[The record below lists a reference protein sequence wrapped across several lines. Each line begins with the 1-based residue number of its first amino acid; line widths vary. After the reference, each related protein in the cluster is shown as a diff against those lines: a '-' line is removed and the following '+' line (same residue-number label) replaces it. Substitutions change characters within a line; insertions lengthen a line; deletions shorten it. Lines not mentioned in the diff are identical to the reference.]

1 MPRDLL
7 PFICRRLGLSTIQL
21 GILDSLTLRLA
32 VGQKLRKDQVPLLYG
47 DAHAQDLE
55 AVLSVFF
62 EEAPDGYLTSEEA
75 TMLRKEMDGNRVLPD
90 QAQREENANVVD
102 PQEEQKRLMRSQ
114 KAAKASK
121 ARWERARKLQQQ
133 AQENNP
139 QASSEQ
145 SSEHTENA
153 RKDMLNPHKHSKHML
168 QEEQAILQAQ
178 IEQSS
183 NASEHYSNA
192 REHPEHKQASP
203 KHSKH
208 AKGQPESE
216 ISDDAHKKVSIPSI
230 SSEHETMLASI
241 ASNAR
246 EESSKDEQAMLDAPE
261 HSKHKLQEEQAILQ
275 ASSKHPQALT
285 QASRASTRT
294 RVRASDPINPI
305 SDTDQ
310 IRSDQIGNQWF
321 EVLRARGFSE
331 PQLRKAREKF
341 EELIAK
347 GLSVEQIE
355 AVAERVIVNKP
366 SDFAYA
372 VKYLLT
378 ACSNELTAA
387 KVGTAVAKKSNG
399 GLVKVAPVSTPKKTL
414 DEELAAMHRFLS
426 RGANPF
432 CLPDQEIPEVQQVL
446 ERARDDWLL
455 AGKAIEGIN
464 PAGRPIRDPESAK
477 AIKYYGVEDAK
488 ARIAKQSY
496 KRQPESSGTLQ

>member
-90 QAQREENANVVD
+90 QALREENVNVAD

-139 QASSEQ
+139 QASSKH
-145 SSEHTENA
+145 SLEHTENA
-153 RKDMLNPHKHSKHML
+153 RKDMLDPHKHSKHKL

-183 NASEHYSNA
+183 NASEQCSNA

-216 ISDDAHKKVSIPSI
+216 ISDDAHKIESIPSI
-230 SSEHETMLASI
+230 SSEHETML

-294 RVRASDPINPI
+294 RTRASDPINLI

-321 EVLRARGFSE
+321 EILRARGFSE

-372 VKYLLT
+372 VKYLL
-378 ACSNELTAA
+378 ASCSNELTAA
-387 KVGTAVAKKSNG
+387 KVGTAVAKKSSG

>member
-90 QAQREENANVVD
+90 QSLREENAKVAD

-139 QASSEQ
+139 QASSKH
-145 SSEHTENA
+145 SLEHTENA
-153 RKDMLNPHKHSKHML
+153 RKDMLDPHKHSKHKL

-178 IEQSS
+178 IEQCS
-183 NASEHYSNA
+183 NASEQCSNA

-216 ISDDAHKKVSIPSI
+216 ISDDAHKIVSIPSK
-230 SSEHETMLASI
+230 SSEHETML

-294 RVRASDPINPI
+294 RTRASDPINPI

-321 EVLRARGFSE
+321 EILRARGFSE

-372 VKYLLT
+372 VKYLL
-378 ACSNELTAA
+378 ASCSNELTAA
-387 KVGTAVAKKSNG
+387 KVGTAVAKKSSG

>member
-90 QAQREENANVVD
+90 QALREENANVAD

-139 QASSEQ
+139 QASSKH
-145 SSEHTENA
+145 SLEHTENA
-153 RKDMLNPHKHSKHML
+153 RKDMLDPHKHSKHKL

-178 IEQSS
+178 IEQCS
-183 NASEHYSNA
+183 NASEQCSNA

-216 ISDDAHKKVSIPSI
+216 ISDDAHKIVSIPSI
-230 SSEHETMLASI
+230 SSEHETML

-294 RVRASDPINPI
+294 RTRASDPINPI
-305 SDTDQ
+305 SDTDL

-321 EVLRARGFSE
+321 EILRARGFSE

-372 VKYLLT
+372 VKYLL
-378 ACSNELTAA
+378 ASCSNELTAA
-387 KVGTAVAKKSNG
+387 KVGTAVAKKSSG

>member
-47 DAHAQDLE
+47 DTHAQDLE

-90 QAQREENANVVD
+90 QALREENANVAD

-139 QASSEQ
+139 QASSKH
-145 SSEHTENA
+145 SLEHTENA
-153 RKDMLNPHKHSKHML
+153 RKDMLDPHKHSKHKL

-178 IEQSS
+178 IEHCS
-183 NASEHYSNA
+183 NASEQCSNA

-216 ISDDAHKKVSIPSI
+216 ISDDAHKIVSIPSI
-230 SSEHETMLASI
+230 SSEHETML

-294 RVRASDPINPI
+294 RTRASDPINPI

-321 EVLRARGFSE
+321 EILRARGFSE
-331 PQLRKAREKF
+331 PQLRKAREQF

-372 VKYLLT
+372 VKYLL
-378 ACSNELTAA
+378 ASCSNELTAA
-387 KVGTAVAKKSNG
+387 KVGTAVAKKSSG

>member
-230 SSEHETMLASI
+230 SSEHETKL

-387 KVGTAVAKKSNG
+387 KVGTAVAKKSSG

>member
-90 QAQREENANVVD
+90 QALREENANVAD

-139 QASSEQ
+139 QASSKH
-145 SSEHTENA
+145 SLEHTENA
-153 RKDMLNPHKHSKHML
+153 RKDMLDPHK
-168 QEEQAILQAQ
+168 
-178 IEQSS
+178 
-183 NASEHYSNA
+183 
-192 REHPEHKQASP
+192 
-203 KHSKH
+203 
-208 AKGQPESE
+208 
-216 ISDDAHKKVSIPSI
+216 
-230 SSEHETMLASI
+230 
-241 ASNAR
+241 
-246 EESSKDEQAMLDAPE
+246 

-294 RVRASDPINPI
+294 RTRASDPINPI

-321 EVLRARGFSE
+321 EILRARGFSE

-372 VKYLLT
+372 VKYLL
-378 ACSNELTAA
+378 ASCSNELTAA
-387 KVGTAVAKKSNG
+387 KVGTAVAKKSSG

>member
-90 QAQREENANVVD
+90 QALREENAKVAD

-139 QASSEQ
+139 QASSKH
-145 SSEHTENA
+145 SLEHTENA
-153 RKDMLNPHKHSKHML
+153 RKDMLDPHKHSKHKL

-178 IEQSS
+178 IEQCS
-183 NASEHYSNA
+183 NASEQCSNA

-216 ISDDAHKKVSIPSI
+216 ISDDAHKIVSIPSK
-230 SSEHETMLASI
+230 SSEHEAML

-294 RVRASDPINPI
+294 RTRASDPINPI

-321 EVLRARGFSE
+321 EILRARGFSE

-372 VKYLLT
+372 VKYLL
-378 ACSNELTAA
+378 ASCSNELTAA
-387 KVGTAVAKKSNG
+387 KVGTAVAKKSSG

>member
-90 QAQREENANVVD
+90 QALREENANVAD

-139 QASSEQ
+139 QASSKH
-145 SSEHTENA
+145 SLEHTENA
-153 RKDMLNPHKHSKHML
+153 RKDMLDPHKHSKHKL

-178 IEQSS
+178 IEQCS
-183 NASEHYSNA
+183 NASEQCSNA

-216 ISDDAHKKVSIPSI
+216 ISDDAHKIVSIPSI
-230 SSEHETMLASI
+230 SSEHETML

-285 QASRASTRT
+285 QASRASTRMRT
-294 RVRASDPINPI
+294 RASDPINPI

-321 EVLRARGFSE
+321 EILRARGFSE

-372 VKYLLT
+372 VKYLL
-378 ACSNELTAA
+378 ASCSNELTAA
-387 KVGTAVAKKSNG
+387 KVGTAVAKKSSG

-488 ARIAKQSY
+488 ARIAKQSN

>member
-1 MPRDLL
+1 
-7 PFICRRLGLSTIQL
+7 
-21 GILDSLTLRLA
+21 
-32 VGQKLRKDQVPLLYG
+32 
-47 DAHAQDLE
+47 
-55 AVLSVFF
+55 
-62 EEAPDGYLTSEEA
+62 
-75 TMLRKEMDGNRVLPD
+75 MLRKEMDGNRVLPD
-90 QAQREENANVVD
+90 QALREENANVAD

-139 QASSEQ
+139 QASSKH
-145 SSEHTENA
+145 SLEHTENA
-153 RKDMLNPHKHSKHML
+153 RKDMLDPHKHSKHKL

-178 IEQSS
+178 VEQCS
-183 NASEHYSNA
+183 NASEQCSNA

-216 ISDDAHKKVSIPSI
+216 ISDDAHKIVSIPSI
-230 SSEHETMLASI
+230 SSEHETML

-294 RVRASDPINPI
+294 RTRASDPINPI

-321 EVLRARGFSE
+321 EILRARGFSE

-372 VKYLLT
+372 VKYLL
-378 ACSNELTAA
+378 ASCSNELTAA
-387 KVGTAVAKKSNG
+387 KVGTAVAKKSSG

>member
-90 QAQREENANVVD
+90 QALREENANVAD

-139 QASSEQ
+139 QASSKH
-145 SSEHTENA
+145 SLEHTENA
-153 RKDMLNPHKHSKHML
+153 RKDMLDPHKHSKHKL

-178 IEQSS
+178 IEQCS
-183 NASEHYSNA
+183 NASEQCSNA

-216 ISDDAHKKVSIPSI
+216 ISDDAHKIVSIPSI
-230 SSEHETMLASI
+230 SSEHETML

-294 RVRASDPINPI
+294 RTRASDPINPI
-305 SDTDQ
+305 SDTDL

-321 EVLRARGFSE
+321 EILRARGFSE

-372 VKYLLT
+372 VKYLL
-378 ACSNELTAA
+378 ASCSNELTAA
-387 KVGTAVAKKSNG
+387 KVGTAVAKKSSG

-464 PAGRPIRDPESAK
+464 PAGRPIRNPESAK

>member
-90 QAQREENANVVD
+90 QALREENANVAD

-139 QASSEQ
+139 QASSKH
-145 SSEHTENA
+145 SLEHTENA
-153 RKDMLNPHKHSKHML
+153 RKDMLDPHKHSKHKL

-178 IEQSS
+178 IEQCS
-183 NASEHYSNA
+183 NASEQCSNA

-216 ISDDAHKKVSIPSI
+216 ISDDAHKIVSIPSI
-230 SSEHETMLASI
+230 SSKK
-241 ASNAR
+241 
-246 EESSKDEQAMLDAPE
+246 SKQF
-261 HSKHKLQEEQAILQ
+261 SKHHPSIL
-275 ASSKHPQALT
+275 KH
-285 QASRASTRT
+285 
-294 RVRASDPINPI
+294 
-305 SDTDQ
+305 
-310 IRSDQIGNQWF
+310 
-321 EVLRARGFSE
+321 
-331 PQLRKAREKF
+331 
-341 EELIAK
+341 
-347 GLSVEQIE
+347 
-355 AVAERVIVNKP
+355 
-366 SDFAYA
+366 
-372 VKYLLT
+372 
-378 ACSNELTAA
+378 
-387 KVGTAVAKKSNG
+387 
-399 GLVKVAPVSTPKKTL
+399 
-414 DEELAAMHRFLS
+414 
-426 RGANPF
+426 
-432 CLPDQEIPEVQQVL
+432 
-446 ERARDDWLL
+446 
-455 AGKAIEGIN
+455 
-464 PAGRPIRDPESAK
+464 
-477 AIKYYGVEDAK
+477 
-488 ARIAKQSY
+488 
-496 KRQPESSGTLQ
+496 

>member
-90 QAQREENANVVD
+90 QALREENAKVAD

-139 QASSEQ
+139 QASSKH
-145 SSEHTENA
+145 SLEHTENA
-153 RKDMLNPHKHSKHML
+153 RKDMLDPHKHSKHKL

-178 IEQSS
+178 IEQCS
-183 NASEHYSNA
+183 NASEQCSNA

-216 ISDDAHKKVSIPSI
+216 ISDDAHKIVSIPSK
-230 SSEHETMLASI
+230 SSEHETML

-294 RVRASDPINPI
+294 RTRASDPINPI

-321 EVLRARGFSE
+321 EILRARGFSE

-341 EELIAK
+341 EELIAN

-355 AVAERVIVNKP
+355 AVAARVIVNKP
-366 SDFAYA
+366 SDFASPA
-372 VKYLLT
+372 KYLL
-378 ACSNELTAA
+378 ASCSNELTAA
-387 KVGTAVAKKSNG
+387 KVGTAVAKKSSG

>member
-90 QAQREENANVVD
+90 QALREENAKVAD

-139 QASSEQ
+139 QASSKH
-145 SSEHTENA
+145 SLEHTENA
-153 RKDMLNPHKHSKHML
+153 RKDMLDPHKHSKHKL

-178 IEQSS
+178 IEQCS
-183 NASEHYSNA
+183 NASEQCSNA

-216 ISDDAHKKVSIPSI
+216 ISDDAHKIVSIPSK
-230 SSEHETMLASI
+230 SSEHETML

-294 RVRASDPINPI
+294 RTRASDPINPI

-321 EVLRARGFSE
+321 EILRARGFSE

-372 VKYLLT
+372 VKYLL
-378 ACSNELTAA
+378 ASCSNELTAA
-387 KVGTAVAKKSNG
+387 KVGTAVAKKSSG

>member
-75 TMLRKEMDGNRVLPD
+75 TMLRKEMDGNRVLPV
-90 QAQREENANVVD
+90 QALREENANVAD

-230 SSEHETMLASI
+230 SSEHETML

-387 KVGTAVAKKSNG
+387 KVGTAVAKKSSG

>member
-90 QAQREENANVVD
+90 QAQREENANVAD

-241 ASNAR
+241 ASNA
-246 EESSKDEQAMLDAPE
+246 
-261 HSKHKLQEEQAILQ
+261 
-275 ASSKHPQALT
+275 
-285 QASRASTRT
+285 
-294 RVRASDPINPI
+294 
-305 SDTDQ
+305 
-310 IRSDQIGNQWF
+310 
-321 EVLRARGFSE
+321 
-331 PQLRKAREKF
+331 
-341 EELIAK
+341 
-347 GLSVEQIE
+347 
-355 AVAERVIVNKP
+355 
-366 SDFAYA
+366 
-372 VKYLLT
+372 
-378 ACSNELTAA
+378 
-387 KVGTAVAKKSNG
+387 
-399 GLVKVAPVSTPKKTL
+399 
-414 DEELAAMHRFLS
+414 
-426 RGANPF
+426 
-432 CLPDQEIPEVQQVL
+432 
-446 ERARDDWLL
+446 
-455 AGKAIEGIN
+455 
-464 PAGRPIRDPESAK
+464 
-477 AIKYYGVEDAK
+477 
-488 ARIAKQSY
+488 
-496 KRQPESSGTLQ
+496 

>member
-90 QAQREENANVVD
+90 QALREENANVAD

-139 QASSEQ
+139 QASSKH
-145 SSEHTENA
+145 SLEHTENA
-153 RKDMLNPHKHSKHML
+153 RKDMLDPHKHSKHKL

-178 IEQSS
+178 IEQCS
-183 NASEHYSNA
+183 NASEQCSNA

-216 ISDDAHKKVSIPSI
+216 ISDDAHKIVSIPSI
-230 SSEHETMLASI
+230 SSEHETML

-294 RVRASDPINPI
+294 RTRASDPINPI

-321 EVLRARGFSE
+321 EILRARGFSE

-372 VKYLLT
+372 VKYLL
-378 ACSNELTAA
+378 ASCSNELTAA
-387 KVGTAVAKKSNG
+387 KVGTAVAKKSSG

>member
-47 DAHAQDLE
+47 DTHAQDLE

-90 QAQREENANVVD
+90 QALREENANVAD

-139 QASSEQ
+139 QASSKH
-145 SSEHTENA
+145 SLEHTENA
-153 RKDMLNPHKHSKHML
+153 RKDMLDPHKHSKHKL

-178 IEQSS
+178 IEHCS
-183 NASEHYSNA
+183 NASEQCSNA

-216 ISDDAHKKVSIPSI
+216 ISDDAHKIVSIPSI
-230 SSEHETMLASI
+230 SSEHETML

-294 RVRASDPINPI
+294 RTRASDPINPI

-321 EVLRARGFSE
+321 EILRARGFSE

-372 VKYLLT
+372 VKYLL
-378 ACSNELTAA
+378 ASCSNELTAA
-387 KVGTAVAKKSNG
+387 KVGTAVAKKSSG